1 MKDQTQILTRKG
13 LRISLCPSENC
24 HGWTD
29 LSKNVYI
36 QIHLFMWTALFLLT
50 FLTSHIAQGVV
61 FALLTIVMNELIYQ
75 KQYTDTS
82 FIFADLSNLPY
93 DLRINLCPSDNC
105 CDQATLPKVVFRMIP
120 GTKRQRDVKY
130 KLFCCGL
137 YKLYDVDQKLYLF
150 TWTASMYCRLEDF
163 FGA

>member
-1 MKDQTQILTRKG
+1 
-13 LRISLCPSENC
+13 
-24 HGWTD
+24 
-29 LSKNVYI
+29 
-36 QIHLFMWTALFLLT
+36 
-50 FLTSHIAQGVV
+50 
-61 FALLTIVMNELIYQ
+61 MNELIYQ
-75 KQYTDTS
+75 KLYTDTS
-82 FIFADLSNLPY
+82 FHVNGIIFADLSNLLHN
-93 DLRINLCPSDNC
+93 LRINLCPSDNC
-105 CDQATLPKVVFRMIP
+105 CDQATLLEVFFRMIP